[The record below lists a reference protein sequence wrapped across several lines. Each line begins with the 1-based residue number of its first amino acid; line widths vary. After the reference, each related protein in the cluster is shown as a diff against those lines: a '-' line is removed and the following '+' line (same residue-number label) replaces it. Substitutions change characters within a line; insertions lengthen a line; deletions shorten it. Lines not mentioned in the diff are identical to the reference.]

1 MVKRYELLTA
11 ADPTVTR
18 IIPELAVEIGLNESI
33 MLLQMAFWL
42 KLSKHE
48 HDGEIWTYQSLR
60 DMRRE
65 AFPYWSVATIMRTV
79 DALVDELHLLK
90 SRDDLNKRKG
100 DKTRWYT
107 YNAEGITRL
116 QSVRL
121 VEVEPRVSKRNSLFQ
136 NETGVF
142 QNETTLPET
151 TTREKDIAPGGAGIS
166 AKRTPATV
174 MNPMKDA
181 IAAAFGWDWKHITRA
196 NAGMI
201 QRVAKDLCDAG
212 VEPNEVQAIYNWC
225 KAQGWPGTFTPM
237 ALSKHLASWRAQS
250 RPKPNQTVGMAGVV
264 QWVTA
269 DDPAPWEVAR

>member
-1 MVKRYELLTA
+1 MTGFESPNYTMTPNDLFDRLMADMRETELKVVLYACRQTFGYHRETDLISLSQFEKATGLSRQGVIDGIEAAKERGLLEECGVGPRGIKRY
-11 ADPTVTR
+11 
-18 IIPELAVEIGLNESI
+18 
-33 MLLQMAFWL
+33 
-42 KLSKHE
+42 
-48 HDGEIWTYQSLR
+48 
-60 DMRRE
+60 
-65 AFPYWSVATIMRTV
+65 
-79 DALVDELHLLK
+79 
-90 SRDDLNKRKG
+90 
-100 DKTRWYT
+100 
-107 YNAEGITRL
+107 RL
-116 QSVRL
+116 
-121 VEVEPRVSKRNSLFQ
+121 RVSSVDRSTE
-136 NETGVF
+136 ETGTSQLSRPVPVNSVDT
-142 QNETTLPET
+142 QKKGNKGK
-151 TTREKDIAPGGAGIS
+151 KDIAPGGATRE
-166 AKRTPATV
+166 KDTVPASR

>member
-42 KLSKHE
+42 KLSNHE

-107 YNAEGITRL
+107 YNAEGIMRL

-151 TTREKDIAPGGAGIS
+151 TTREKDIAPKGAGIS

-181 IAAAFGWDWKHITRA
+181 IAAAFGWDWKYITRA